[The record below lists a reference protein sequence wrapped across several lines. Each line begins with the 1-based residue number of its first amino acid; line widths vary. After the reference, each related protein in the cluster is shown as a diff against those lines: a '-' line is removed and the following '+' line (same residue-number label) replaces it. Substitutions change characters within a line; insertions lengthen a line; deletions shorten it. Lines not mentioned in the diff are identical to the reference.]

1 MTEASAAKLKPARL
15 RPGDTVAIVAPAS
28 PWANRSDLE
37 RAVAGLE
44 SWGLSV
50 RVGDH
55 VNDRHGYLAGR
66 DEDRAADLHR
76 ALSDPAIRAV
86 FGLQGGYGSP
96 RLVPLLDEAVF
107 AGSRSAICGYSD
119 LTTIHLA
126 RQRWS
131 GGISFYSNGASGVGS
146 PETSEFSKATLHRA
160 LFSDEPYGP
169 VPPDPDDPYVRTL
182 APGRVTGRLTGG
194 CIGLVASTIGTR
206 IQIDARDRILVLED
220 IPVEPEDLDG
230 PLTHLRNA
238 GILEQAAGIVLPHI
252 EQKVSGY
259 TQSLSIEDVLEELLE
274 PLGVPVLVGL
284 PIGHGKHHAT
294 VPLGALATL
303 DASAGTLEVDE
314 VVTTDA

>member
-1 MTEASAAKLKPARL
+1 MTRALDQVPKPPRL

-28 PWANRSDLE
+28 PWQNRSELE

-44 SWGLSV
+44 GWGLTV
-50 RVGDH
+50 RLGDH
-55 VNDRHGYLAGR
+55 VSDRHGYLAGR

-76 ALSDPAIRAV
+76 ALSDPSIRAV

-96 RLVPLLDEAVF
+96 RLIPLFDEAVF
-107 AGSRSAICGYSD
+107 ASSRSAFCGYSD

-126 RQRWS
+126 RQCWS

-146 PETSEFSKATLHRA
+146 PETTEFSKATLHRA

-169 VPPDPDDPYVRTL
+169 VPHDPDDPYLRTL
-182 APGRVTGRLTGG
+182 VPGRVTGRLTGG
-194 CIGLVASTIGTR
+194 CVGLVASTIGTR
-206 IQIDARDRILVLED
+206 IQVDARDRILILED

-238 GILEQAAGIVLPHI
+238 GILAQAAGIVLPHI
-252 EQKVSGY
+252 EQKPSGY
-259 TQSLSIEDVLEELLE
+259 TRSLSIEDVLEELLE
-274 PLGVPVLVGL
+274 PLGIPVLVGL
-284 PIGHGKHHAT
+284 PVGHGKHHAT

-303 DASAGTLEVDE
+303 DASAGSLEIEE
-314 VVTTDA
+314 VVTADD